1 MTRGGQIPVKPDPPD
16 ETVRP
21 DYPHARSKHIFGWIR
36 NLCVCVCVCVCFF
49 FFFFFFLNRVFR
61 RVLDYPFVVG
71 HPPDPTIKIKTLTLI
86 ISSFFLSFFLFF
98 SLSFLAISYLCRL
111 SPSPSSLHH
120 LHHHHTTRGPP
131 SKPNNLWTIGVA
143 RGLPDLSKS

>member
-21 DYPHARSKHIFGWIR
+21 DYPHARSERIFGWIR
-36 NLCVCVCVCVCFF
+36 I
-49 FFFFFFLNRVFR
+49 FFFLNRVFG